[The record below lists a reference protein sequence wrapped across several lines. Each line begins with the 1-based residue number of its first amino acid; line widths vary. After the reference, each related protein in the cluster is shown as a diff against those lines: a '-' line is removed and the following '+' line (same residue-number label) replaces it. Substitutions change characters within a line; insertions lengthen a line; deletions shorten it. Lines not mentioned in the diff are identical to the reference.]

1 MEEVFCPDCGK
12 GVREG
17 VRFCL
22 GCWQRLRKGFTLE
35 EREVYMEKLEASHE
49 ATPENTSGQGD
60 SSIVPEAV
68 KGWNWGALAL
78 TWIWGSCSKVWLAL
92 LVFIP
97 IYL

>member
-12 GVREG
+12 GVGEG

-22 GCWQRLRKGFTLE
+22 GCWQRLRKGFTPE
-35 EREVYMEKLEASHE
+35 EREVYIEELEASHE
-49 ATPENTSGQGD
+49 ATPENTSRQGD

-68 KGWNWGALAL
+68 KGWNWGAFAL
-78 TWIWGSCSKVWLAL
+78 TWIWGICNKVWLAL
-92 LVFIP
+92 LVFIA

>member
-35 EREVYMEKLEASHE
+35 EREGYIEELEASHE

-60 SSIVPEAV
+60 SSTVPEAV
-68 KGWNWGALAL
+68 KGWNWGAFAL
-78 TWIWGSCSKVWLAL
+78 TWIWGICSKVWLAL